1 MNIVQMNNVRY
12 GGFMKKLSITK
23 EELID
28 LGIEIAKKD
37 GLGEITIRNFAKNAG
52 VSVGTVYLYFENK
65 DNLLSEIIEGFWN
78 DTINN
83 NIENII
89 NHSENFIISLDEIY
103 SLLYKR
109 SSEFHKFLIRDM
121 MKMGSSSCSMD
132 FHLNELKNKLCK
144 LTEKYPDI
152 YKKISRV
159 SSIEDFLNYLVD
171 NIFSSL
177 RRKDNHLLF
186 VRESLIILFDL
197 DV

>member
-1 MNIVQMNNVRY
+1 
-12 GGFMKKLSITK
+12 MKKLNITK

-28 LGIEIAKKD
+28 LGIQIAKKD
-37 GLGEITIRNFAKNAG
+37 GLGKITIRNFANNAG
-52 VSVGTVYLYFENK
+52 VSVGTVYHYFEDK

-78 DTINN
+78 DIMNN

-103 SLLYKR
+103 NLLYKR

-121 MKMGSSSCSMD
+121 MKMGSNSCSMD
-132 FHLNELKNKLCK
+132 FYLNELKNKLCQ
-144 LTEKYPDI
+144 LTEKHPDI

-197 DV
+197 EV